1 MAIKGFELGL
11 ETDRMFADAERK
23 REEREAGI
31 TDIQKQAQGVEPVTI
46 KDVRDFA
53 LATAPITGDV
63 IAFKDA
69 PEDYT
74 RAYEL
79 LQAGYGERDLI
90 KMGLGG
96 AFTGLITMGLIP
108 GLGFVSRM
116 GKNMLRQMAID
127 AFKKGDRK
135 TGTEILVN
143 TSDYVKKELGDKFN
157 KNISTKR
164 QSQIKEIKKQ
174 YIGKERKKRIKMLDK
189 PEKVLLYHGTSMGQF
204 TASPKVGTYIDK
216 DFQANQLATTFRD
229 NSKIFTE
236 MVDANNGNPIIDIN
250 TYGMKTGKDVDEI
263 DKYAGAKIKFPVL
276 TTIDATRTGSM
287 KPVEVPTV
295 LLDTI
300 RLEPNAEAG
309 EVYLKGMGAPFN
321 EYEGET
327 YGVVKLLDNN
337 KVDLRD
343 IETELTKRNRQDIK
357 EVVDLDK
364 TFIDNLAR
372 RGFDVYDESGKT
384 YIGMGARKPP
394 AHAELGTQALSMS
407 LDPITS
413 SKPAFTTPGVAGR
426 YTEVGDMSV
435 GTDEMGRTIE
445 NLVYAELPYGKFKS
459 MTPDDYNKIV
469 NLYSRDS
476 DLREGLLEK
485 YKDKLVS
492 NNTLV
497 TSDMLLPKISELN
510 PVTQVIIRRDNP
522 DTVKLLFHKDED
534 YARASLGELK
544 DTTVDFPDS
553 ISMQE
558 LNDSRKEVYNLTQRR
573 LIDLP
578 DEIDVY
584 RVGKLNEVDG
594 VSSFTLDKSYA
605 KSIIEKPEMTLGRVS
620 QEPIIRY
627 TVKKSDI
634 LASPDFAEG
643 IGTGRKFDEAEVII
657 ANDKISVVPLGIKLP
672 KSMHTEAEVAFTRP
686 DLLTPKKV
694 VDNPKVLANVQKA
707 NQAFDKHKKI
717 ELSIGGVDN
726 RALIGDPVNQKKG
739 YDLVKDYF
747 NSALELAKFTR
758 TEGARGGYDE
768 IIDELGVAP
777 NLARLIENLSIVLPK
792 GEKKNNIKIIE
803 SLLNRKSRGRM
814 ESAPKRLKGYQDRE
828 APKDFSAKKFINELQ
843 STLLETKGNIL
854 DYKLATEEKILS
866 LSPRQYKEVIME
878 ITPKLNRGGLMTR

>member
-23 REEREAGI
+23 REEREAGM
-31 TDIQKQAQGVEPVTI
+31 TDIQRQAQGVEPITI

-164 QSQIKEIKKQ
+164 QSQIKEIKSKFKK
-174 YIGKERKKRIKMLDK
+174 KEHKKRIKMLDK
-189 PEKVLLYHGTSMGQF
+189 PRKEILYHGTAMGQF
-204 TASPKVGTYIDK
+204 SASPKLGTYIDK

-236 MVDANNGNPIIDIN
+236 MVDANNGNPIIDID
-250 TYGMKTGKDVDEI
+250 TYGMKIGKDVDEI
-263 DKYAGAKIKFPVL
+263 DKYAGAKIQFPIL
-276 TTIDATRTGSM
+276 ANATKDSNI
-287 KPVEVPTV
+287 PPTPKV
-295 LLDTI
+295 YNDTI
-300 RLEPNAEAG
+300 SLETNAEAG
-309 EVYLKGMGAPFN
+309 EVYLKGTPSAIN
-321 EYEGET
+321 NYEGET

-343 IETELTKRNRQDIK
+343 IEVELTKRNRQDIK
-357 EVVDLDK
+357 EVVELDK
-364 TFIDNLAR
+364 TFIDNIAR
-372 RGFDVYDESGKT
+372 RGFDRYEDSTGKLTGKT
-384 YIGMGARKPP
+384 YLGLATRKTPI
-394 AHAELGTQALSMS
+394 HSELGTPALSMS

-413 SKPAFTTPGVAGR
+413 VKPAFSSPGGS
-426 YTEVGDMSV
+426 EVGDMAM
-435 GTDEMGRTIE
+435 GTDEMGRTVE
-445 NLVYAELPYGKFKS
+445 NLLFTELPYGKFKS

-469 NLYSRDS
+469 NLYSSDK
-476 DLREGLLEK
+476 DLREGLFNK
-485 YKDKLVS
+485 Y
-492 NNTLV
+492 
-497 TSDMLLPKISELN
+497 
-510 PVTQVIIRRDNP
+510 RDVMTD
-522 DTVKLLFHKDED
+522 DT
-534 YARASLGELK
+534 
-544 DTTVDFPDS
+544 
-553 ISMQE
+553 
-558 LNDSRKEVYNLTQRR
+558 
-573 LIDLP
+573 
-578 DEIDVY
+578 
-584 RVGKLNEVDG
+584 
-594 VSSFTLDKSYA
+594 
-605 KSIIEKPEMTLGRVS
+605 
-620 QEPIIRY
+620 
-627 TVKKSDI
+627 
-634 LASPDFAEG
+634 
-643 IGTGRKFDEAEVII
+643 
-657 ANDKISVVPLGIKLP
+657 LGIKLP
-672 KSMHTEAEVAFTRP
+672 KSAHTEAEVAFTRP
-686 DLLTPKKV
+686 DFLTPKKV
-694 VDNPKVLANVQKA
+694 IDDPKVLANVEKA
-707 NQAFDKHKKI
+707 NEAFDKYKKL

-726 RALIGDPVNQKKG
+726 RALIGNPVNQKKG
-739 YDLVKDYF
+739 YNLVKDYF

-768 IIDELGVAP
+768 IIDEVSDVP
-777 NLARLIENLSIVLPK
+777 NLARLTENLSITLPK
-792 GEKKNNIKIIE
+792 GEKRNNMKVLN
-803 SLLNRKSRGRM
+803 SLLEKSTRGRM
-814 ESAPKRLKGYQDRE
+814 MTAPKRLKGYQDRE
-828 APKDFSAKKFINELQ
+828 APKDFSAKKFVNELQ
-843 STLLETKGNIL
+843 STLQKTKGNIL

>member
-23 REEREAGI
+23 REEREAGM
-31 TDIQKQAQGVEPVTI
+31 TDIQRQAQGVEPITI

-127 AFKKGDRK
+127 AFKRGDRK
-135 TGTEILVN
+135 TGTDILVN

-164 QSQIKEIKKQ
+164 QSQIKEIKNNFKK
-174 YIGKERKKRIKMLDK
+174 KEHKKRIKMLDK
-189 PEKVLLYHGTSMGQF
+189 PRKEILYHGTSMGQF
-204 TASPKVGTYIDK
+204 SASPKLGTYIDK

-236 MVDANNGNPIIDIN
+236 IVDANNGNPIIDID
-250 TYGMKTGKDVDEI
+250 TYGMKVGKDVDEI
-263 DKYAGAKIKFPVL
+263 DKYAGAKIQFPTL
-276 TTIDATRTGSM
+276 AMASKDSNIT
-287 KPVEVPTV
+287 PTPKV
-295 LLDTI
+295 YNDTI
-300 RLEPNAEAG
+300 SLETNAEAG
-309 EVYLKGMGAPFN
+309 EVYLKGTPSAIN
-321 EYEGET
+321 NYEGET

-343 IETELTKRNRQDIK
+343 IEAELTKRNRQDLK
-357 EVVDLDK
+357 EVVELDK
-364 TFIDNLAR
+364 TFIDNIAR
-372 RGFDVYDESGKT
+372 RGFDTYEDSTGKLTDKT
-384 YIGMGARKPP
+384 YLGLATRKTPI
-394 AHAELGTQALSMS
+394 HAELGTPALSMS

-413 SKPAFTTPGVAGR
+413 VKPAFTSPGGS
-426 YTEVGDMSV
+426 EVGDMAM
-435 GTDEMGRTIE
+435 GTDEMGRTVE
-445 NLVYAELPYGKFKS
+445 NLLFTELPYGKFKS

-469 NLYSRDS
+469 NLYSRDK
-476 DLREGLLEK
+476 DLREGLFNK
-485 YKDKLVS
+485 Y
-492 NNTLV
+492 
-497 TSDMLLPKISELN
+497 
-510 PVTQVIIRRDNP
+510 RDVMTD
-522 DTVKLLFHKDED
+522 DT
-534 YARASLGELK
+534 
-544 DTTVDFPDS
+544 
-553 ISMQE
+553 I
-558 LNDSRKEVYNLTQRR
+558 
-573 LIDLP
+573 
-578 DEIDVY
+578 
-584 RVGKLNEVDG
+584 
-594 VSSFTLDKSYA
+594 
-605 KSIIEKPEMTLGRVS
+605 
-620 QEPIIRY
+620 
-627 TVKKSDI
+627 
-634 LASPDFAEG
+634 
-643 IGTGRKFDEAEVII
+643 
-657 ANDKISVVPLGIKLP
+657 GIKLP
-672 KSMHTEAEVAFTRP
+672 KSAHTEAEVAFTRP
-686 DLLTPKKV
+686 DFLRPKKV
-694 VDNPKVLANVQKA
+694 VDDPKVLANVEKA
-707 NQAFDKHKKI
+707 NEAFDKYKKL
-717 ELSIGGVDN
+717 ELSIGSVDN

-768 IIDELGVAP
+768 IIDELGVSP
-777 NLARLIENLSIVLPK
+777 NLFGLVDNLSIVLPK
-792 GEKKNNIKIIE
+792 GEKKNNMRVL
-803 SLLNRKSRGRM
+803 SALLEKPSRGVM
-814 ESAPKRLKGYQDRE
+814 QTAPKRLKGYQDRE

>member
-31 TDIQKQAQGVEPVTI
+31 TNIQRQAQGVEPITI

-127 AFKKGDRK
+127 AFKRGDRK
-135 TGTEILVN
+135 TGTDILVN

-164 QSQIKEIKKQ
+164 QSQIKEIKNNFKK
-174 YIGKERKKRIKMLDK
+174 KEHKKRIKMLDK
-189 PEKVLLYHGTSMGQF
+189 PRKEILYHGTSMGQF
-204 TASPKVGTYIDK
+204 SASPKLGTYIDK

-236 MVDANNGNPIIDIN
+236 IVDANNGNPIIDID
-250 TYGMKTGKDVDEI
+250 TYGMKVGKDVDEI
-263 DKYAGAKIKFPVL
+263 DKYAGAKIQFPTL
-276 TTIDATRTGSM
+276 AMASKDSNIT
-287 KPVEVPTV
+287 PTPKV
-295 LLDTI
+295 YNDTI
-300 RLEPNAEAG
+300 SLETNAEAG
-309 EVYLKGMGAPFN
+309 EVYLKGTPSAIN
-321 EYEGET
+321 NYEGET

-343 IETELTKRNRQDIK
+343 IEAELTKRNRQDLK
-357 EVVDLDK
+357 EVVELDK
-364 TFIDNLAR
+364 TFIDNIAR
-372 RGFDVYDESGKT
+372 RGFDTYEDSTGKLTDKT
-384 YIGMGARKPP
+384 YLGLATRK
-394 AHAELGTQALSMS
+394 
-407 LDPITS
+407 
-413 SKPAFTTPGVAGR
+413 TP
-426 YTEVGDMSV
+426 
-435 GTDEMGRTIE
+435 
-445 NLVYAELPYGKFKS
+445 N
-459 MTPDDYNKIV
+459 DYNKIV
-469 NLYSRDS
+469 NLYSRDK
-476 DLREGLLEK
+476 DLREGLFNK
-485 YKDKLVS
+485 Y
-492 NNTLV
+492 
-497 TSDMLLPKISELN
+497 
-510 PVTQVIIRRDNP
+510 RDVMTD
-522 DTVKLLFHKDED
+522 DT
-534 YARASLGELK
+534 
-544 DTTVDFPDS
+544 
-553 ISMQE
+553 I
-558 LNDSRKEVYNLTQRR
+558 
-573 LIDLP
+573 
-578 DEIDVY
+578 
-584 RVGKLNEVDG
+584 
-594 VSSFTLDKSYA
+594 
-605 KSIIEKPEMTLGRVS
+605 
-620 QEPIIRY
+620 
-627 TVKKSDI
+627 
-634 LASPDFAEG
+634 
-643 IGTGRKFDEAEVII
+643 
-657 ANDKISVVPLGIKLP
+657 GIKLP
-672 KSMHTEAEVAFTRP
+672 KSAHTEAEVAFTRP
-686 DLLTPKKV
+686 DFLRPKKV
-694 VDNPKVLANVQKA
+694 VDDPKVLANVEKA
-707 NQAFDKHKKI
+707 NEAFDKYKKL
-717 ELSIGGVDN
+717 ELSIGSVDN

-768 IIDELGVAP
+768 IIDELDLAP
-777 NLARLIENLSIVLPK
+777 NLTRLIGSLSIVLPK
-792 GEKKNNIKIIE
+792 GEKKNNMRVLE
-803 SLLNRKSRGRM
+803 TLLDRPTRGRM
-814 ESAPKRLKGYQDRE
+814 MTAPKRLKGYQDRE

>member
-31 TDIQKQAQGVEPVTI
+31 TDIQRQAQGVEPITI

-164 QSQIKEIKKQ
+164 QSQIKEIKNNFKK
-174 YIGKERKKRIKMLDK
+174 KEHKKRIKMLDK
-189 PEKVLLYHGTSMGQF
+189 PKKEILYHGTAMGQF
-204 TASPKVGTYIDK
+204 TASPKLGTYIDK

-236 MVDANNGNPIIDIN
+236 MVDANNGNPIIDID
-250 TYGMKTGKDVDEI
+250 TYGMKIGKDVDEI
-263 DKYAGAKIKFPVL
+263 DKYAGAKIQFPIL
-276 TTIDATRTGSM
+276 AMASKDSNI
-287 KPVEVPTV
+287 PPTPKV
-295 LLDTI
+295 YNDTI
-300 RLEPNAEAG
+300 SLETNAEAG
-309 EVYLKGMGAPFN
+309 EVYLKGTPSAIN
-321 EYEGET
+321 NYEGET

-343 IETELTKRNRQDIK
+343 IESELTKRNRQDLK
-357 EVVDLDK
+357 EVVELDK
-364 TFIDNLAR
+364 TFIDNIAR
-372 RGFDVYDESGKT
+372 RGFDRYEDSTGKLTDKT
-384 YIGMGARKPP
+384 YLGLATRKAPI
-394 AHAELGTQALSMS
+394 HAELGTPALSMS

-413 SKPAFTTPGVAGR
+413 VKPAFSSPGGS
-426 YTEVGDMSV
+426 EVGDMAM
-435 GTDEMGRTIE
+435 GTDEMGRTVE
-445 NLVYAELPYGKFKS
+445 NLLFTELPYGKFKS

-469 NLYSRDS
+469 NLYSRDK
-476 DLREGLLEK
+476 DLREGLFNK
-485 YKDKLVS
+485 Y
-492 NNTLV
+492 
-497 TSDMLLPKISELN
+497 
-510 PVTQVIIRRDNP
+510 RDVMTD
-522 DTVKLLFHKDED
+522 DT
-534 YARASLGELK
+534 
-544 DTTVDFPDS
+544 
-553 ISMQE
+553 I
-558 LNDSRKEVYNLTQRR
+558 
-573 LIDLP
+573 
-578 DEIDVY
+578 
-584 RVGKLNEVDG
+584 
-594 VSSFTLDKSYA
+594 
-605 KSIIEKPEMTLGRVS
+605 
-620 QEPIIRY
+620 
-627 TVKKSDI
+627 
-634 LASPDFAEG
+634 
-643 IGTGRKFDEAEVII
+643 
-657 ANDKISVVPLGIKLP
+657 GIKLP
-672 KSMHTEAEVAFTRP
+672 KSAHTEAEVAFTRP
-686 DLLTPKKV
+686 DFLRPKKV
-694 VDNPKVLANVQKA
+694 VDDPKMLAMVEKA
-707 NQAFDKHKKI
+707 NEAFDKYKKL
-717 ELSIGGVDN
+717 ELSIGSVDN

-758 TEGARGGYDE
+758 TAGARGGYDE
-768 IIDELGVAP
+768 IIDELELAP
-777 NLARLIENLSIVLPK
+777 NLAGLIQNLSIVLPK
-792 GEKKNNIKIIE
+792 GEKKNNMRILDN
-803 SLLNRKSRGRM
+803 LLDRPTRGRM
-814 ESAPKRLKGYQDRE
+814 MTASKRLKGYQDRE
-828 APKDFSAKKFINELQ
+828 APKDFSAKKFVNELQ
-843 STLLETKGNIL
+843 STLRETKGNIL

>member
-31 TDIQKQAQGVEPVTI
+31 TDIQRQAQGVEPITI

-164 QSQIKEIKKQ
+164 QSQIKEIKSKFKK
-174 YIGKERKKRIKMLDK
+174 KEHKKRIKMLDK
-189 PEKVLLYHGTSMGQF
+189 PRKEILYHGTAMGQF
-204 TASPKVGTYIDK
+204 TASPKLGTYIDR
-216 DFQANQLATTFRD
+216 DHQANELARTFMD

-236 MVDANNGNPIIDIN
+236 IVDANDGNPIIDIA
-250 TYGMKTGKDVDEI
+250 TYGMKVGKDVDEI
-263 DKYAGAKIKFPVL
+263 DKYAGAKIQFPVL
-276 TTIDATRTGSM
+276 ANTSKDSNI
-287 KPVEVPTV
+287 PPTPKV
-295 LLDTI
+295 YNDTI
-300 RLEPNAEAG
+300 SLETNAEAG
-309 EVYLKGMGAPFN
+309 EVYLKGTPSAIN
-321 EYEGET
+321 NYEGET

-343 IETELTKRNRQDIK
+343 IEAELTKRNRQDLT
-357 EVVDLDK
+357 EVVELDK
-364 TFIDNLAR
+364 TFIDDITR
-372 RGFDVYDESGKT
+372 RGFDRYEDSTGKLTDKT
-384 YIGMGARKPP
+384 YLGLATRKKPI
-394 AHAELGTQALSMS
+394 HAELGTPALSMS
-407 LDPITS
+407 LDPVTS
-413 SKPAFTTPGVAGR
+413 VKPAFTTPGGG
-426 YTEVGDMSV
+426 EVGDLAM
-435 GTDEMGRTIE
+435 GTDEMGRTVE
-445 NLVYAELPYGKFKS
+445 NLLFTELPYGKFKS

-469 NLYSRDS
+469 NLYSRDK
-476 DLREGLLEK
+476 DLREGLFNK
-485 YKDKLVS
+485 Y
-492 NNTLV
+492 
-497 TSDMLLPKISELN
+497 
-510 PVTQVIIRRDNP
+510 RDVMTD
-522 DTVKLLFHKDED
+522 DT
-534 YARASLGELK
+534 
-544 DTTVDFPDS
+544 
-553 ISMQE
+553 I
-558 LNDSRKEVYNLTQRR
+558 
-573 LIDLP
+573 
-578 DEIDVY
+578 
-584 RVGKLNEVDG
+584 
-594 VSSFTLDKSYA
+594 
-605 KSIIEKPEMTLGRVS
+605 
-620 QEPIIRY
+620 
-627 TVKKSDI
+627 
-634 LASPDFAEG
+634 
-643 IGTGRKFDEAEVII
+643 
-657 ANDKISVVPLGIKLP
+657 GIKLP
-672 KSMHTEAEVAFTRP
+672 KSAHTEAEVAFTRP
-686 DLLTPKKV
+686 DFLKPKKV
-694 VDNPKVLANVQKA
+694 VDDPKVLANVEKA
-707 NQAFDKHKKI
+707 NEAFDKYKKL
-717 ELSIGGVDN
+717 ELSIGSVDN

-758 TEGARGGYDE
+758 TAGARGGYDE
-768 IIDELGVAP
+768 IIDELDLAP
-777 NLARLIENLSIVLPK
+777 NLTRLIGSLSIVLPK
-792 GEKKNNIKIIE
+792 GEKKNNMRILE
-803 SLLNRKSRGRM
+803 NLLDRPTRGRM
-814 ESAPKRLKGYQDRE
+814 MTAPKRLKGYQDRE
-828 APKDFSAKKFINELQ
+828 APKDFSAKKFVNELQ
-843 STLLETKGNIL
+843 STLRETKGNIL

>member
-23 REEREAGI
+23 REEREAGM
-31 TDIQKQAQGVEPVTI
+31 TDIQRQAQGVEPITI

-164 QSQIKEIKKQ
+164 QSQIKEIKSKFKK
-174 YIGKERKKRIKMLDK
+174 KEHKKRIKMLDK
-189 PEKVLLYHGTSMGQF
+189 PRKEILYHGTAMGQF
-204 TASPKVGTYIDK
+204 SASPKLGTYIDK

-236 MVDANNGNPIIDIN
+236 MVDANNGNPIIDID
-250 TYGMKTGKDVDEI
+250 TYGMKIGKDVDEI
-263 DKYAGAKIKFPVL
+263 DKYAGAKIQFPIL
-276 TTIDATRTGSM
+276 ANATKDSNI
-287 KPVEVPTV
+287 PPTPKV
-295 LLDTI
+295 YNDTI
-300 RLEPNAEAG
+300 SLETNAEAG
-309 EVYLKGMGAPFN
+309 EVYLKGTPSAIN
-321 EYEGET
+321 NYEGET

-343 IETELTKRNRQDIK
+343 IEAELTKKNRQDVK
-357 EVVDLDK
+357 EVVELDK
-364 TFIDNLAR
+364 TFIDNIAR
-372 RGFDVYDESGKT
+372 RGFDRYEDSTGKLTGKT
-384 YIGMGARKPP
+384 YLGLATRKAPI
-394 AHAELGTQALSMS
+394 HAELGTPALSMS

-413 SKPAFTTPGVAGR
+413 VKPAFSSPGGS
-426 YTEVGDMSV
+426 EVGDMAM
-435 GTDEMGRTIE
+435 GTDEMGRTVE
-445 NLVYAELPYGKFKS
+445 NLLFTELPYGKFKS

-469 NLYSRDS
+469 NLYSSDK
-476 DLREGLLEK
+476 DLREGLFNK
-485 YKDKLVS
+485 Y
-492 NNTLV
+492 
-497 TSDMLLPKISELN
+497 
-510 PVTQVIIRRDNP
+510 RDVMTD
-522 DTVKLLFHKDED
+522 DT
-534 YARASLGELK
+534 
-544 DTTVDFPDS
+544 
-553 ISMQE
+553 
-558 LNDSRKEVYNLTQRR
+558 
-573 LIDLP
+573 
-578 DEIDVY
+578 
-584 RVGKLNEVDG
+584 
-594 VSSFTLDKSYA
+594 
-605 KSIIEKPEMTLGRVS
+605 
-620 QEPIIRY
+620 
-627 TVKKSDI
+627 
-634 LASPDFAEG
+634 
-643 IGTGRKFDEAEVII
+643 
-657 ANDKISVVPLGIKLP
+657 LGIKLP
-672 KSMHTEAEVAFTRP
+672 KSAHTEAEVAFTRP
-686 DLLTPKKV
+686 DFLTPKKV
-694 VDNPKVLANVQKA
+694 IDDPKVLANVEKA
-707 NQAFDKHKKI
+707 NEAFDKYKKL

-726 RALIGDPVNQKKG
+726 RALIGNPVNQKKG
-739 YDLVKDYF
+739 YNLVKDYF

-768 IIDELGVAP
+768 IIDEVSDVP
-777 NLARLIENLSIVLPK
+777 NLARLTENLSITLPK
-792 GEKKNNIKIIE
+792 GEKRNNMKVLN
-803 SLLNRKSRGRM
+803 SLLEKSTRGRM
-814 ESAPKRLKGYQDRE
+814 MTAPKRLKGYQDRE
-828 APKDFSAKKFINELQ
+828 APKDFSAKKFVNELQ
-843 STLLETKGNIL
+843 STLQKTKGNIL

>member
-23 REEREAGI
+23 REEREAGM
-31 TDIQKQAQGVEPVTI
+31 TDIQRQAQGVEPITI

-108 GLGFVSRM
+108 GLGFVSRI

-135 TGTEILVN
+135 TGTDILVN

-164 QSQIKEIKKQ
+164 QSQIKEIKNNFKK
-174 YIGKERKKRIKMLDK
+174 KEHKKRIKMLDK
-189 PEKVLLYHGTSMGQF
+189 PRKEILYHGTSMGQF
-204 TASPKVGTYIDK
+204 SASPKLGTYIDK

-236 MVDANNGNPIIDIN
+236 IVDANNGNPIIDID
-250 TYGMKTGKDVDEI
+250 TYGMKVGKDVDEI
-263 DKYAGAKIKFPVL
+263 DKYAGAKIQFPIL
-276 TTIDATRTGSM
+276 AMASKDSNIT
-287 KPVEVPTV
+287 PTPKV
-295 LLDTI
+295 YNDTI
-300 RLEPNAEAG
+300 SLETNAEAG
-309 EVYLKGMGAPFN
+309 EVYLKGTPSAIN
-321 EYEGET
+321 NYEGET

-343 IETELTKRNRQDIK
+343 IEAELTKRNRQDLK
-357 EVVDLDK
+357 EVVELDK
-364 TFIDNLAR
+364 TFIDNIAR
-372 RGFDVYDESGKT
+372 RGFDTYEDSTGKLTDKT
-384 YIGMGARKPP
+384 YLGLATRKTPI
-394 AHAELGTQALSMS
+394 HAELGTPALSMS

-413 SKPAFTTPGVAGR
+413 VKPAFTSPGGS
-426 YTEVGDMSV
+426 EVGDMAM
-435 GTDEMGRTIE
+435 GTDEMGRTVE
-445 NLVYAELPYGKFKS
+445 NLLFTELPYGKFKS

-469 NLYSRDS
+469 NLYSRDK
-476 DLREGLLEK
+476 DLREGLFNK
-485 YKDKLVS
+485 Y
-492 NNTLV
+492 
-497 TSDMLLPKISELN
+497 
-510 PVTQVIIRRDNP
+510 RDVMTD
-522 DTVKLLFHKDED
+522 DT
-534 YARASLGELK
+534 
-544 DTTVDFPDS
+544 
-553 ISMQE
+553 I
-558 LNDSRKEVYNLTQRR
+558 
-573 LIDLP
+573 
-578 DEIDVY
+578 
-584 RVGKLNEVDG
+584 
-594 VSSFTLDKSYA
+594 
-605 KSIIEKPEMTLGRVS
+605 
-620 QEPIIRY
+620 
-627 TVKKSDI
+627 
-634 LASPDFAEG
+634 
-643 IGTGRKFDEAEVII
+643 
-657 ANDKISVVPLGIKLP
+657 GIKLP
-672 KSMHTEAEVAFTRP
+672 KSAHTEAEVAFTRP
-686 DLLTPKKV
+686 DFLRPKKV
-694 VDNPKVLANVQKA
+694 VDDPKVLANVEKA
-707 NQAFDKHKKI
+707 NEAFDKYKKL
-717 ELSIGGVDN
+717 ELSIGSVDN

-739 YDLVKDYF
+739 YDLVKNYF

-768 IIDELGVAP
+768 IIDELGVSP
-777 NLARLIENLSIVLPK
+777 NLFGLVDNLSIVLPK
-792 GEKKNNIKIIE
+792 GEKKNNMRVL
-803 SLLNRKSRGRM
+803 SALLEKPSRGVM
-814 ESAPKRLKGYQDRE
+814 QTAPKRLKGYQDRE